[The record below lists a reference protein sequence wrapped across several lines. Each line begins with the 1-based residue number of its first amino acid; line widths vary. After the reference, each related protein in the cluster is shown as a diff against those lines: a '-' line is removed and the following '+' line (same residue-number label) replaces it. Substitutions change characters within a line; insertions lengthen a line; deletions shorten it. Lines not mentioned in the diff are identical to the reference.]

1 MDVCKHGRLRCSE
14 CDHIR
19 ELEEKVSELEE
30 EIERTDNSF
39 ANAYMQYQ
47 KQYER
52 AKELE
57 EENQRY
63 KEVLEFYANPQI
75 WKEGKRITDN
85 RYEMPLAYNDN
96 GEKARQA
103 LKGEST

>member
-14 CDHIR
+14 CDHIQ
-19 ELEEKVSELEE
+19 ELEEKVQELEE

-52 AKELE
+52 VKELE

-63 KEVLEFYANPQI
+63 KAALAKIAFDEKSQFF
-75 WKEGKRITDN
+75 
-85 RYEMPLAYNDN
+85 EMSPKIA
-96 GEKARQA
+96 EEA
-103 LKGEST
+103 LKGESE